1 MKQAV
6 KLMNRAEV
14 IDYLEVSEWKMKK
27 LVSEGNLVPDKVVH
41 SKYGKDAHLF
51 NIFKVVALKRK
62 LTKEGYKYR
71 YN

>member
-1 MKQAV
+1 MNQSAR
-6 KLMNRAEV
+6 LMNRAEV
-14 IDYLEVSEWKMKK
+14 MDYLEVSEWKMKK
-27 LVSEGNLVPDKVVH
+27 LVSDGNLTPDRVVQ
-41 SKYGKDAHLF
+41 SKYGKNAHLF